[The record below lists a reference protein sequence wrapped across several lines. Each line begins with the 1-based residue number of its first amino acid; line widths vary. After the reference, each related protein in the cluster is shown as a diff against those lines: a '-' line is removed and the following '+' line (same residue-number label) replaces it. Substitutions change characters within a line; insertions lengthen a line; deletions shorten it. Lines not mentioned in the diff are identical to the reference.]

1 LTLSKLDARLLEVTP
16 TDVDPVETAKHA
28 LRLYQQECQNAD
40 VETAIR
46 IDQSYTSLAVD
57 RVYVDPSRLLQV
69 LINLLGKTRLNMLN
83 KMFTKLCQAMRSSS
97 LSFKTREGSLS
108 LSVHLSKVRR

>member
-16 TDVDPVETAKHA
+16 TEADPVETVKHA

-40 VETAIR
+40 VESAIR
-46 IDQSYTSLAVD
+46 VDQSYNSLAVD

-69 LINLLGKTRLNMLN
+69 LINLLGKIDLRIFN
-83 KMFTKLCQAMRSSS
+83 KVFTKHAQATRSNLPNS
-97 LSFKTREGSLS
+97 KTRERSLS
-108 LSVHLSKVRR
+108 PSAHLSRVRR